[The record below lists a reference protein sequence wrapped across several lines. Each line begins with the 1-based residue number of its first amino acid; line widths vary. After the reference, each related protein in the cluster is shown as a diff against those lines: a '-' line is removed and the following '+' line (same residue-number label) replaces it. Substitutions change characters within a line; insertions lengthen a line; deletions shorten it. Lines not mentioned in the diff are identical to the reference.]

1 MVAEPGRLDYWRK
14 YFRSAN
20 SDIFDV
26 IEHAILVAASDCP
39 QEFRV
44 QRDRIAE
51 KLFSCQLARCHGCDR
66 VKQQLPQESDDDAF
80 KGGGGSEGG
89 ASGCAEKESKVD
101 GIASEREEDVNRAMR
116 NYSYDEAEALTEE
129 IEEETQA
136 VREVFRIKET
146 LSNKEHEPDSV
157 LYESLRRLQLMALSV
172 DVLKVTEIGKAVN
185 GLRKHRSRE
194 IRHLVRTL
202 IDGWKVVV
210 DEWVHASADLTESTP
225 ESMNPSGVYNDEGLP
240 SPPLDEGLLFS
251 SRTTMEL
258 SQFFD
263 GMDDDGNHRNNGNSE
278 RRPERGRRPPPPPPP
293 PPAEALD
300 HRHGAARKPPAA
312 EVVDRRAKLQE
323 FFVKPQEYSARQAG
337 RPQKAV
343 TGDGRSRQRQEPAA
357 MQKKPAAGPDKST
370 IPEDSSVR
378 AKLEAAK
385 RKLHERYQQAENAK
399 KQRTI
404 QVMELQDI
412 PNQSRQPL
420 QKQGNHGWS
429 WASGRR

>member
-66 VKQQLPQESDDDAF
+66 VKQQLPQESDDDA
-80 KGGGGSEGG
+80 
-89 ASGCAEKESKVD
+89 GCAEKESKVD

-278 RRPERGRRPPPPPPP
+278 RRPERGRRPPPPPRGGGGPRPP
-293 PPAEALD
+293 PRRSQETA
-300 HRHGAARKPPAA
+300 AA